1 MFTLCGRTNG
11 FFTQPDSNY
20 DSYSE
25 KDTIDGNEIWYKVR
39 STVSMTSDSESDAAK
54 KALGSVY
61 TEHQH
66 QGCDNS
72 WMTLAILFS
81 LKTMESLENGLQPHS
96 GATLLFEMG
105 TVSLV

>member
-1 MFTLCGRTNG
+1 M
-11 FFTQPDSNY
+11 
-20 DSYSE
+20 E
-25 KDTIDGNEIWYKVR
+25 NEIGYKIR

-81 LKTMESLENGLQPHS
+81 LKTMESLKNGLQPYS
-96 GATLLFEMG
+96 GMAALFFNENSITSVIAELLQR
-105 TVSLV
+105 